1 MVNDPQDDLLDLI
14 KQECAK
20 AVMEKRAAIHFE
32 QAAEDDEH
40 LDYSIEQFKLVV
52 YVDGHD
58 LWKVGLNKWH
68 DQAICVRC
76 NAKSGR

>member
-14 KQECAK
+14 KQECAEAK
-20 AVMEKRAAIHFE
+20 KEKRRGISIE
-32 QAAEDDEH
+32 EDDH
-40 LDYSIEQFKLVV
+40 PGVYDTFRLSA

-76 NAKSGR
+76 NAKSGNETGH